1 MKTLLIVESPAKS
14 KTIEKLLG
22 KDYIVLSSF
31 GHIRDLEKTNIGI
44 DIENDF
50 EPNYKLK
57 SDRSKQIKIIRDT
70 IKNVDRVLLASDEDR
85 EGEAIAWHVAVV
97 FKLDINIKN
106 RICFHE
112 ITEKALKDAV
122 SNPRLIN
129 MSMVNSQQARRV
141 LDRLVGFKL
150 SPLLWKHIGPSLS
163 AGRVQSSAL
172 KICCDQENDIMKFI
186 GVKKIKTIGI
196 FNKKITASL
205 NKIFEI
211 EQDAIEFLNA
221 CKVENGTIFT
231 VSSIDKNTVEKCPPP
246 PYTTSTIQ
254 QDIGT
259 RFGLGSK
266 QIMSILQKLYEA
278 GLITYHRTDS
288 TNLSTY
294 IQEHIKDYVLNKWG
308 ETYLKLR
315 TFKSKIKCAQEA
327 HEAIRP
333 TYIDKPVLDDSHD
346 NISKKIYDIIWKR
359 TVASQMSVSISD
371 IYTINIGN
379 NKRPEI
385 FISKCEKM
393 VFDGYKKVYD
403 DTNNGETSD
412 DISID
417 TLNEKDDP
425 LKDTNFNI
433 TDIKIGENLNYLK
446 ITCVEKYQNPPA
458 RYNEASL
465 IKRMEKSGIGRPS
478 TYANIMET
486 LMDRK
491 YLEKN
496 DVPGIKK
503 EAKSFILQ
511 KNDIKIKVEQVK
523 IGAEKKKLLVTSLGS
538 CVNKFLEEHFKY
550 IVDTKFTSD
559 LEEKLDDIANNNAI
573 WNIVVGNFYKNIE
586 PQLKILNSKDEV
598 SKTKDSNKKYLG
610 RTDDDTKNVYAY
622 LGKFGPVFQIGDGP
636 EPKPVFIKIDP
647 KYNLETVTLDDFK
660 ESNSLKNTYPKILG
674 EYEGNDI
681 FLKKGP
687 YGFYIVYNNKN
698 YKLKSEFNEDLSI
711 TDAISCLGGKDDIE
725 KKVGKYTIKN
735 GPYGPYILFNKK
747 FYSIPKEYLL
757 DSLTV
762 ENCDTIIKLP
772 KKKFIG
778 KNI

>member
-446 ITCVEKYQNPPA
+446 ITCVEKYQNPPT

-636 EPKPVFIKIDP
+636 DPKPTFIKIDP